1 MPNAAGGAWM
11 RAAGLAP
18 RESGKSFML
27 RLCPVSR
34 DGSAMRNVPV
44 RRAARIAHADGFA
57 TFMSQEHR
65 RCHRRCNTLLYFGTS
80 SSGSMPADS

>member
-1 MPNAAGGAWM
+1 
-11 RAAGLAP
+11 
-18 RESGKSFML
+18 ML
-27 RLCPVSR
+27 RLCPVSQ

-65 RCHRRCNTLLYFGTS
+65 RCHRRCNTLQYAAVLRHFVVWFNAG
-80 SSGSMPADS
+80 GFMM